1 MQARYGKRPM
11 IMSIGIFCYFG
22 QKWCSWIGFCISSTS
37 FSVLING
44 SPAGFFNSS
53 RGVRQGDPLSL
64 FLFVIVME
72 TFSRMA
78 KVMVD
83 HSLFSGFTMG
93 AMGSEQVHILHL
105 LFADDM
111 LVFSGASLDQVQ
123 AIDDLL
129 ICFELVSGL
138 KVNLAKSTLVPV
150 GEVSNVEA
158 LAEVLGCEVG
168 SLPIKY
174 LGLPLGDKASWN
186 GVVKKSFHT
195 LASWKRMYLSKGGRI
210 ALIKSTLSNFPTF
223 LLSILPILVAVAKA
237 HRVDPMRLSLGL
249 CWRRVQVSPGK
260 LAKGLLAYSG
270 RGFRHPKL
278 EMLQSCASW

>member
-1 MQARYGKRPM
+1 
-11 IMSIGIFCYFG
+11 
-22 QKWCSWIGFCISSTS
+22 
-37 FSVLING
+37 LING

-72 TFSRMA
+72 ALSRMA

-83 HSLFSGFTMG
+83 HSLFSGFTVG
-93 AMGSEQVHILHL
+93 ARGSEQVHILHL
-105 LFADDM
+105 LFADDT

-174 LGLPLGDKASWN
+174 SGLPLGDKASWN
-186 GVVKKSFHT
+186 GVVKKSFRT

-210 ALIKSTLSNFPTF
+210 ALIKSILSNFPTF
-223 LLSILPILVAVAKA
+223 LLPILPILVAVAKRIESIQCGFLWGCVGEEFKF
-237 HRVDPMRLSLGL
+237 HLVNWPKVCSPIREGGLGIQNL
-249 CWRRVQVSPGK
+249 RCFNRALLGK
-260 LAKGLLAYSG
+260 
-270 RGFRHPKL
+270 
-278 EMLQSCASW
+278 

>member
-1 MQARYGKRPM
+1 
-11 IMSIGIFCYFG
+11 
-22 QKWCSWIGFCISSTS
+22 
-37 FSVLING
+37 LING
-44 SPAGFFNSS
+44 LLAGFFNSL
-53 RGVRQGDPLSL
+53 RGVRQGDPLSP

-72 TFSRMA
+72 AFSRMA

-83 HSLFSGFTMG
+83 HSLFSGFTVG
-93 AMGSEQVHILHL
+93 ARWNEQVLISHL
-105 LFADDM
+105 LFADGT

-174 LGLPLGDKASWN
+174 LGLPLGSRFKDKVSWN
-186 GVVKKSFHT
+186 RVVEKSIRT
-195 LASWKRMYLSKGGRI
+195 LASWK
-210 ALIKSTLSNFPTF
+210 
-223 LLSILPILVAVAKA
+223 
-237 HRVDPMRLSLGL
+237 
-249 CWRRVQVSPGK
+249 
-260 LAKGLLAYSG
+260 
-270 RGFRHPKL
+270 
-278 EMLQSCASW
+278 